1 MAFKRLILSLLL
13 IGFTIFADAKPP
25 ELTPHA
31 THKKA
36 EEIFKGHVTYKELTP
51 EIAQRALKNYL
62 EELDPT
68 KTYLLADEI
77 ATWEHP
83 SDELLDELVS
93 AFKKENFD
101 PYDEIYAVMIQS
113 IARRNLLEKKIETL
127 PLPKDAKTTD
137 FKDITWAKS
146 ELELEQRLLALRA
159 LQLETAEQ
167 LEIESKDQFLQ
178 RLSKRRAKREDEVL
192 QGDKKKFQ
200 KRQSLVY
207 FLKSF
212 SGALDN
218 HTVYFTPQ
226 EANQFMIQVQ
236 QRLFGIGAQLRDD
249 LTGFTLVRLLDG
261 GPALQGGML
270 KVDDKI
276 IAVNHEPVAGMDI
289 IEAVDLI
296 RGPKGTA
303 VGLSILRETGEGEN
317 KKAEKFDIE
326 VVRDEIVLKETRF
339 ETEKIP
345 YGNGVIAHIR
355 LFSFYQDPNDSSA
368 SDIKTALDEIKKDH
382 QLEGVVL
389 DLRGNA
395 GGLLPQAVAVT
406 GLFIQKGVVVSIK
419 DSAGNIQH
427 LRNFDGKM
435 TWDGP
440 LIVLTNKGS
449 ASAAEIVAQ
458 TLKDYGRALLVGD
471 PFTWGKGSYQT
482 FTLDS
487 GNVNKVNP
495 QGEFKVTRGLYYTVS
510 GKSPQLTGTK
520 VDIEVPGGLTELEIG
535 ESYSKFPLENDEI
548 PPNFVDN
555 LSDIHPFHRGK
566 MMRMYKKDQQPRID
580 LYGKYF
586 DRLKSNSDLRI
597 AQNTNYQNFLKEVRK
612 EEFDAATLE
621 KYGQNDLQLEETH
634 NIMKDLILLE
644 KISAH
649 DAQPVK
655 MAAGG

>member
-1 MAFKRLILSLLL
+1 MKFKRLIVSCLL
-13 IGFTIFADAKPP
+13 IVIPLFLEAKPP

-36 EEIFKGHVTYKELTP
+36 EEILKGHVTYKEITP
-51 EIAQRALKNYL
+51 EIAKRALINYL

-68 KTYLLADEI
+68 KTYLLAGEV
-77 ATWEHP
+77 ASWEDP
-83 SDELLDELVS
+83 SPRLLDEVVS
-93 AFKKENFD
+93 AYKKEEFA
-101 PYDEIYAVMIQS
+101 PYEEIYEVMIQA
-113 IARRNLLEKKIETL
+113 IERRNRLEAKIEKL
-127 PLPKDAKTTD
+127 PLPNESKISD
-137 FKDITWAKS
+137 FKDITWATDEA
-146 ELELEQRLLALRA
+146 ELEERLLSLRA
-159 LQLETAEQ
+159 LQIETAEQ
-167 LEIESKDQFLQ
+167 LEIESKEQFLQ
-178 RLSKRRAKREDEVL
+178 RLAKRRTNREDEVL
-192 QGDKKKFQ
+192 QGGKKKLQ
-200 KRQSLVY
+200 KRQMLVY

-270 KVDDKI
+270 KVGDKI

-289 IEAVDLI
+289 VEAVDLI

-303 VGLSILRETGEGEN
+303 VGLTILREIGEGEN

-345 YGNGVIAHIR
+345 YGNGVIAYVR
-355 LFSFYQDPNDSSA
+355 LFSFYEDPNYSSA
-368 SDIKTALDEIKKDH
+368 SDIKEALNEIQKEEN
-382 QLEGVVL
+382 LEGVVL

-406 GLFIQKGVVVSIK
+406 GLFIKKGVVVSIK

-427 LRNFDGKM
+427 LRNFDGHP

-440 LIVLTNKGS
+440 LVVLTNKGS

-471 PFTWGKGSYQT
+471 HKTWGKGTYQT
-482 FTLDS
+482 FTLES
-487 GNVNKVNP
+487 RNVNKINP
-495 QGEFKVTRGLYYTVS
+495 QGEYKVTRGLYYTVS
-510 GKSPQLTGTK
+510 GRSPQLTGTH
-520 VDIEVPGGLTELEIG
+520 VDIEIPGGLTELEIG
-535 ESYSKFPLENDEI
+535 ESYAKFPLENDEI
-548 PPNFVDN
+548 PPSFVDN
-555 LSDIHPFHRGK
+555 LSDIHPFHRGR
-566 MMRMYKKDQQPRID
+566 MMRMYKKDQQERVD
-580 LYGKYF
+580 LYGKYLE
-586 DRLKSNSDLRI
+586 RLKKNSELRI
-597 AQNTNYQNFLKEVRK
+597 AQNANYQSFLKEVRK
-612 EEFDAATLE
+612 EEFDADNIE
-621 KYGQNDLQLEETH
+621 KYGQNDLQLEESL
-634 NIMKDLILLE
+634 NVLKDLILLE
-644 KISAH
+644 KISNQT
-649 DAQPVK
+649 DLNLK
-655 MAAGG
+655 KAAGG

>member
-1 MAFKRLILSLLL
+1 MAFKRLTMSLLL
-13 IGFTIFADAKPP
+13 IIFTLVAEAKPP

-31 THKKA
+31 TLKKA
-36 EEIFKGHVTYKELTP
+36 EEILKGHVTYKDMTP
-51 EIAQRALKNYL
+51 EIAQRTLKNYL

-68 KTYLLADEI
+68 KTYLLEEEVSK
-77 ATWEHP
+77 WENP
-83 SDELLDELVS
+83 SPELLETCIS
-93 AFKKENFD
+93 AYKKEDFS
-101 PYDEIYAVMIQS
+101 PYEEIYQKMVEA
-113 IARRNLLEKKIETL
+113 IARRNALESKIESL
-127 PLPKDAKTTD
+127 PLPKDAKASD
-137 FKDITWAKS
+137 FKEITWAESQK
-146 ELELEQRLLALRA
+146 ELEERLLILRA

-178 RLSKRRAKREDEVL
+178 RLAKRRANREDEVL
-192 QGDKKKFQ
+192 QGGKKKLQ
-200 KRQSLVY
+200 KRQQLVY

-212 SGALDN
+212 SSALDN

-249 LTGFTLVRLLDG
+249 LTGFTLVRLLEG
-261 GPALQGGML
+261 GPALHGGQL
-270 KVDDKI
+270 KVGDKI

-289 IEAVDLI
+289 VEAVDLI

-303 VGLSILRETGEGEN
+303 VGLTILREIGEGET
-317 KKAEKFDIE
+317 KKSEKFDIE
-326 VVRDEIVLKETRF
+326 VIRDEIVLKETRF
-339 ETEKIP
+339 ETEKVP

-368 SDIKTALDEIKKDH
+368 SDIKAALEEIKKEH
-382 QLEGVVL
+382 QLEGVIL

-406 GLFIQKGVVVSIK
+406 GLFIKKGVVVSIK

-427 LRNFDGKM
+427 LRNFDGKT

-471 PFTWGKGSYQT
+471 PYTWGKGTYQT
-482 FTLDS
+482 FTLES

-495 QGEFKVTRGLYYTVS
+495 QGEYKVTRGLYYTVS

-520 VDIEVPGGLTELEIG
+520 VDIEIPGGLTELEIG
-535 ESYSKFPLENDEI
+535 ESFAKFPLENDEI
-548 PPNFVDN
+548 PPNFIDN

-566 MMRMYKKDQQPRID
+566 MMRMYKNNQQERVD
-580 LYGKYF
+580 LYGKYIE
-586 DRLKSNSDLRI
+586 RLQKNSALRV
-597 AQNTNYQNFLKEVRK
+597 AQNINYQSFLKEVRK
-612 EEFDAATLE
+612 EEFDADTIE
-621 KYGQNDLQLEETH
+621 KYGQNDLQLEESI
-634 NIMKDLILLE
+634 NVMKDLILME
-644 KISAH
+644 KISNQA
-649 DAQPVK
+649 DLKLQQ
-655 MAAGG
+655 AAGG